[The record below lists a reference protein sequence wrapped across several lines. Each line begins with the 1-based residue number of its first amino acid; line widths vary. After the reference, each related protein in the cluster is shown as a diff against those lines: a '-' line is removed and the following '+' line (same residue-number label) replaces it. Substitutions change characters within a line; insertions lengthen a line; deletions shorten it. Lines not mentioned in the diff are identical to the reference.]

1 MAISLPPAPSPAGNY
16 VPYKKIGNM
25 LYLSGSLCL
34 LDNKITHSGKVGR
47 DISLNNAIEAAR
59 ICALNQLAIIKLA
72 LGTLDCVNQ
81 IIILNGFVNG
91 VDSFSDSPK
100 VINGASDLYQRVF
113 GDIGKHARTAVSV
126 NGLPLNAA
134 VEIQTTLSFDES
146 KN

>member
-1 MAISLPPAPSPAGNY
+1 MGIELPPSPEPAGNY
-16 VPYKKIGNM
+16 VPYKKVGNL

-34 LDNKITHSGKVGR
+34 LDKKITHLGKVGM
-47 DISLNNAIEAAR
+47 DISLKNAIAAAR
-59 ICALNQLAIIKLA
+59 ICALNQLAIIQLA
-72 LGTLDCVNQ
+72 LGSLDYVNQ

-91 VDSFSDSPK
+91 VDGFPDSPK
-100 VINGASDLYQRVF
+100 VINGASDLYQKVF

-146 KN
+146 